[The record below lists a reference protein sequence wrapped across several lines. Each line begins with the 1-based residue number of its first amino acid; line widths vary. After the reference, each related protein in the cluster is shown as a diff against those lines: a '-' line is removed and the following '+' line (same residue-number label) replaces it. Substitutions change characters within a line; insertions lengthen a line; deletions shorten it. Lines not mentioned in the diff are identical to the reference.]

1 MFHRPTRALRT
12 CQWQLGTGVRLLV
25 MAAATACAV
34 GAAIVPRVC
43 LAARGT
49 AAAQESDHPPTPARR
64 PGYLGVSLR
73 DLDTAEASRLH
84 TAGVMIV
91 TVDRDAP
98 AWTAGLR
105 PGDILLELNGLPVE
119 GVEVL
124 RRRLREYGAGT
135 SLTLRIH
142 RGRSDTSYAVTLG
155 DQEAIA
161 LSAWSAHVRLAP
173 GSFGAPAFAGE
184 GFAAAAP
191 APAPPPPTGSAH
203 GVASTLFDALMPDPV
218 YTGLEVST
226 LTPQL
231 ASFFGVHAAGSGLL
245 VTDVRVGSPAAAA
258 GMAAG
263 DVIVSANNQPTGT
276 RGALAHA
283 FRAAKGNAVS
293 LFIMRDH
300 KELTL
305 SLQPGKRKRL

>member
-1 MFHRPTRALRT
+1 M
-12 CQWQLGTGVRLLV
+12 
-25 MAAATACAV
+25 
-34 GAAIVPRVC
+34 
-43 LAARGT
+43 
-49 AAAQESDHPPTPARR
+49 QEGDRSPLPAHR

-73 DLDTAEASRLH
+73 DLDSAEASHLH

-124 RRRLREYGAGT
+124 RRRLREFPAGT

-142 RGRSDTSYAVTLG
+142 RGRSETSYAVTLG

-161 LSAWSAHVRLAP
+161 LHAWSEHVRMAP
-173 GSFGAPAFAGE
+173 GSFGSPAFTAE
-184 GFAAAAP
+184 SFA
-191 APAPPPPTGSAH
+191 APAPPPPSSGAR
-203 GVASTLFDALMPDPV
+203 GVASTLFDALMPDTV

-231 ASFFGVHAAGSGLL
+231 ASFFGVHATGSGLL
-245 VTDVRVGSPAAAA
+245 VTDVRAGSPAAAA

-263 DVIVSANNQPTGT
+263 DVIVSANNQPTGS
-276 RGALAHA
+276 RGALAHT

-293 LFIMRDH
+293 LFVLRDH
-300 KELTL
+300 RELIL